1 MHVCARVDLFVDIKL
16 RKITCANNFRIM
28 TKNLFQKLSIILYP
42 LVSIVLILLVWQLL
56 FAYVGSEFIFP
67 SIGATLSQMW
77 QHLCDGTFWHALLLT
92 LGRVLLCF
100 AISLALAIVVGVLAK
115 FVPAVGKVLAPIV
128 AIFRSAPTVAVMVI
142 LTLIVPRTITTMI
155 VGLLVVFPMTY
166 TNVTTA
172 IAQVDSDVLQMCS
185 LYNVPPVQQ
194 FKFVYFPTVSQYLLG
209 ELPATLSFTVKLIIS
224 AEILSN
230 TPRSVGGL
238 IQLAN
243 SYSNMASMFA
253 LTILSVMFATLL
265 DVVLKSVAKK
275 IKGGA
280 R

>member
-1 MHVCARVDLFVDIKL
+1 MY
-16 RKITCANNFRIM
+16 FRIM

-42 LVSIVLILLVWQLL
+42 LVSIALMLLVWHLL

-142 LTLIVPRTITTMI
+142 LTLIVPRTITPMI

-265 DVVLKSVAKK
+265 DVVLKSVANK